1 MAALSSTQINSS
13 NYSQVG
19 TIGSNQGHGSA
30 TAAGGNNKCSR
41 CAKSFFSKEELVAHV
56 SNKRGRCYHD
66 LNASNKRHFCELCQK
81 RFATEGVITKHR
93 YSHAQ
98 NEALLVRNA
107 DGTLVIKAIN
117 NPTGLGK

>member
-1 MAALSSTQINSS
+1 MSAAIAAVAALSSSQVNSS
-13 NYSQVG
+13 SFSQL
-19 TIGSNQGHGSA
+19 GSA
-30 TAAGGNNKCSR
+30 GNNSAGNSKCAKCS
-41 CAKSFFSKEELVAHV
+41 KNFFSKEELAAHV
-56 SNKRGRCYHD
+56 SNKRGRCYNG
-66 LNASNKRHFCELCQK
+66 LNAPNKRHFCELCNK

-117 NPTGLGK
+117 NPLGLGK